1 MKLGER
7 IQLRIKEASVYQA
20 HGLFAEATQ
29 HYQKTLA
36 MLEPLPDTPAKRKLT
51 SYIEE
56 QLRKIQA
63 GAVGVSALEKSPQ
76 LSDRQQKVVQ
86 RTVGSDKD
94 RNSGEADFQVA
105 ATLMGF
111 GQFNKALAGFHALLK
126 TSVFGVRAAK
136 NILRCL
142 IAVGSIA
149 MAARQYHQWLENE
162 EIPEEDLNDVR
173 IFLEGILR
181 RKESDETLAR
191 PSARRLTEQT
201 PSNDSD
207 PFDIMAVMLPVES
220 GDGKDDP
227 PAFDVTSQSGGFV
240 SLIVPA
246 AEKSVVARL
255 KPGARIRKVGFFTP
269 EALFFEDCVVSTR
282 LRIDEGRRKGDFSVT
297 VRLSGTNY
305 PGYFMKYP
313 G

>member
-1 MKLGER
+1 MKFGDR

-20 HGLFAEATQ
+20 HGLFSEAEQ
-29 HYQKTLA
+29 HYRRTLA
-36 MLEPLPDTPAKRKLT
+36 MLDPVQDSPVKRKLT
-51 SYIEE
+51 AYITE
-56 QLRKIQA
+56 QLKMIQA
-63 GAVGVSALEKSPQ
+63 EAARVSALEKSPQ
-76 LSDRQQKVVQ
+76 LSDRQQQVVQ

-94 RNSGEADFQVA
+94 RNSGEAGFQVA

-126 TSVFGVRAAK
+126 TPAFRVRAAK

-142 IAVGSIA
+142 IVVGSTA

-162 EIPEEDLNDVR
+162 EIPEEDLNSIRV
-173 IFLEGILR
+173 FLEGTLR
-181 RKESDETLAR
+181 RKGSNEMLAR
-191 PSARRLTEQT
+191 PSARQSRET
-201 PSNDSD
+201 PPLNGSD

-220 GDGKDDP
+220 GDDKDDP

-255 KPGARIRKVGFFTP
+255 KPGARIPKVGFFTP

-282 LRIDEGRRKGDFSVT
+282 LRIDEGRRKGDFSMT
-297 VRLSGTNY
+297 IRLSGTH
-305 PGYFMKYP
+305 
-313 G
+313 